1 MTLPICSR
9 TCTSIGCMAWI
20 CLFSSSISDCMSR
33 NSTLV
38 EGLPFAKSVVRSE
51 RQWSRKNASH
61 LLRQVGHAALRHDPR
76 RAGAEC
82 LVRRDHVLFR
92 PLAAG
97 GLPQRGKHHR
107 DGGAMAYFF
116 SSFFVSSFF
125 ISFFSSL
132 AASFFSSLAGSF
144 FSSFFWSAF
153 SSLVASFFSSFC
165 PSFFSSL
172 AASFLSSFFSSFFNK
187 AVISQPVEISKLG
200 RAALSFLAPSSVTL
214 VCQT

>member
-116 SSFFVSSFF
+116 SSFFSSFFVSSFF

-200 RAALSFLAPSSVTL
+200 RAEIGRAR
-214 VCQT
+214 